1 MSFTDRNVLFNAN
14 LKEILND
21 HIEQINSGNGS
32 RILGNPTLAI
42 GSSSKAKVLNSAF
55 DVIRDGVTDTIDSAE
70 TAFTATTHDLV
81 DGYGAVYLFY
91 LDSDNAIK
99 ILKGT
104 SILAGTGAVCPDT
117 PEGGLKIGEVKLVV
131 SGAIFNA
138 TTDDLD
144 AAHITDTYTNKTDAE
159 VALDDKYE
167 PKHWLHWHNLHEIL
181 EDINDVVIDDG
192 GYRLLSNP
200 TLVIGSSSKAK
211 VKHSDIVYSKDGVIA
226 TVAGGEVAFTA
237 TTHDIA
243 DHSEAIYLI
252 YLDGST
258 VKISKGTSVLT
269 ATGGAVC
276 PTTPAGKLKLGEV
289 LIATEG
295 AIFDA
300 STTELDAATVTDTYT
315 NKTDAKTDFA
325 LSYSQKHYL
334 FSKNLLDVFEELLD
348 GLEFANNN
356 RVIGDP
362 NLAFG
367 TDEEKVKN
375 DAFFL
380 IQDGVISTI
389 ASTETAFTATTHDIA
404 DGKEATFLVYVDGT
418 TIKLSKS
425 ADAAVGASV
434 CPATP
439 AGKVKIGEVIIS
451 ADGAIFNATTDELDV
466 LVATHLDVEF
476 VNKVDTLDAIV

>member
-1 MSFTDRNVLFNAN
+1 MLFTDKNVLFNAN

-21 HIEQINSGNGS
+21 YIEQINSGNGT

-55 DVIRDGVTDTIDSAE
+55 DVIRDGLTYTIDSAE
-70 TAFTATTHDLV
+70 TAFTATTDDLA
-81 DGYGAVYLFY
+81 DGYGAVYLVY
-91 LDSDNAIK
+91 LDEDNDIK

-104 SILAGTGAVCPDT
+104 ATLAGTGAVCPAT
-117 PEGGLKIGEVKLVV
+117 PEGGLKIGEVKLVT
-131 SGAIFNA
+131 SGAVFDA
-138 TTDDLD
+138 TTTLLD
-144 AAHITDTYTNKTDAE
+144 AETLTDTYTNKTDAL
-159 VALDDKYE
+159 ATIDDYE

-181 EDINDVVIDDG
+181 EDVNDVVVDSG

-200 TLVIGSSSKAK
+200 TLAIGTSSKAK
-211 VKHSDIVYSKDGVIA
+211 VKHGDIVYSKDGVI
-226 TVAGGEVAFTA
+226 TTIAGGEVAFTA

-243 DHSEAIYLI
+243 DGEGAVFLV

-258 VKISKGTSVLT
+258 VKLSKGT
-269 ATGGAVC
+269 ATTGGTGAVC
-276 PTTPAGKLKLGEV
+276 PATPAGKLKLGEV
-289 LIATEG
+289 KIVTSG
-295 AIFDA
+295 ALFDA
-300 STTELDAATVTDTYT
+300 STTLLDALTVTDTYT

-325 LSYSQKHYL
+325 LSYSQSHYL
-334 FSKNLLDVFEELLD
+334 FSKNLLDVFEWLLD

-362 NLAFG
+362 NLTFG

-375 DAFFL
+375 DAFVL

-425 ADAAVGASV
+425 ADASVGASV

-466 LVATHLDVEF
+466 EVATHLDVEF
-476 VNKVDTLDAIV
+476 VNKIDVLEAIV

>member
-1 MSFTDRNVLFNAN
+1 MSFTDKNVLFNAN

-21 HIEQINSGNGS
+21 YIEQINSGNGS

-55 DVIRDGVTDTIDSAE
+55 DVVRDGVTYTIDSAE
-70 TAFTATTHDLV
+70 TAFTATTDDLV
-81 DGYGAVYLFY
+81 DGYGAVYLVY
-91 LDSDNAIK
+91 LDEDNDIK

-104 SILAGTGAVCPDT
+104 ATLAGTGAVCPAT
-117 PEGGLKIGEVKLVV
+117 PEGGLKIGEVKLVT
-131 SGAIFNA
+131 SGAVFDA
-138 TTDDLD
+138 TTTELD
-144 AAHITDTYTNKTDAE
+144 AQTVTATYTNKTDAL
-159 VALDDKYE
+159 ATIDDYE

-181 EDINDVVIDDG
+181 EDVNDVVVDDG

-200 TLVIGSSSKAK
+200 TLAIGTSSKAK
-211 VKHSDIVYSKDGVIA
+211 VKHGDIVYSKDGVIA

-243 DHSEAIYLI
+243 DGEGAVFLV

-258 VKISKGTSVLT
+258 VKLSKGT
-269 ATGGAVC
+269 ATTGGTGAVC
-276 PTTPAGKLKLGEV
+276 PATPAGKLKLGEV
-289 LIATEG
+289 KIVTSG
-295 AIFDA
+295 ALFDA
-300 STTELDAATVTDTYT
+300 TTTLLDALTVTDTYT
-315 NKTDAKTDFA
+315 NKTDAKTNFA
-325 LSYSQKHYL
+325 LSYGQSHYL
-334 FSKNLLDVFEELLD
+334 FSKNLLDVFEWLLD

-362 NLAFG
+362 NLTFG
-367 TDEEKVKN
+367 STDEEKVKN
-375 DAFFL
+375 DAFVL

-389 ASTETAFTATTHDIA
+389 ASTETAFTASTHDIA
-404 DGKEATFLVYVDGT
+404 KGKEATFLVYVDGT
-418 TIKLSKS
+418 TIKLSKG
-425 ADAAVGASV
+425 ADASVGASV

-451 ADGAIFNATTDELDV
+451 TNGAIFNATTDELDV

-476 VNKVDTLDAIV
+476 VNKIDTLDAIV

>member
-1 MSFTDRNVLFNAN
+1 MSFTDKNVLFNAN

-21 HIEQINSGNGS
+21 YIEQINSGAGTQ
-32 RILGNPTLAI
+32 ILGNPTVAI
-42 GSSSKAKVLNSAF
+42 GTSSAAKVKTSAF
-55 DVIRDGVTDTIDSAE
+55 DVIRNGVTYTIDAAE
-70 TAFTATTHDLV
+70 TAFTATV
-81 DGYGAVYLFY
+81 DDIAEGYGAVYNIY
-91 LDSDNAIK
+91 LDEDNDIK

-104 SILAGTGAVCPDT
+104 ATLLGTNAACPAT
-117 PEGGLKIGEVKLVV
+117 PEGGLKIGEVKVV
-131 SGAIFNA
+131 
-138 TTDDLD
+138 TTALFD
-144 AAHITDTYTNKTDAE
+144 ASTTLLSAETVTDTYSSKTDAL
-159 VALDDKYE
+159 VTVDDYE

-181 EDINDVVIDDG
+181 EDINDVVVDDG

-200 TLVIGSSSKAK
+200 TLAIGTSSKAK
-211 VKHSDIVYSKDGVIA
+211 VKHNAFDVMVDGVISNIA
-226 TVAGGEVAFTA
+226 TGEVAFTA
-237 TTHDIA
+237 TTDDLVDGTGA
-243 DHSEAIYLI
+243 VYLV
-252 YLDGST
+252 YLDGTT
-258 VKISKGTSVLT
+258 VKILKGT
-269 ATGGAVC
+269 ATSGGTGAVC
-276 PTTPAGKLKLGEV
+276 PATPAGKLKLGEV
-289 LIATEG
+289 KLVTDG
-295 AIFDA
+295 AAFDA
-300 STTELDAATVTDTYT
+300 TTTDLDALTVTDTYT

-325 LSYSQKHYL
+325 LSYSQSHYL
-334 FSKNLLDVFEELLD
+334 FNKNLLDVFEWLLD

-356 RVIGDP
+356 RVLGDP

-380 IQDGVISTI
+380 IQDGVVSTI
-389 ASTETAFTATTHDIA
+389 ASTETAFTATDHDIA

-466 LVATHLDVEF
+466 AVATHLDVEF

>member
-1 MSFTDRNVLFNAN
+1 MSFTDKNVLFNAN

-21 HIEQINSGNGS
+21 YIEQINSGNGT

-55 DVIRDGVTDTIDSAE
+55 DVIRDGVTYTIDSTE
-70 TAFTATTHDLV
+70 TAFTATTDDLA
-81 DGYGAVYLFY
+81 DGYGAVYLVY
-91 LDSDNAIK
+91 LDEDNGIK

-104 SILAGTGAVCPDT
+104 ATLAGTGAVCPAT
-117 PEGGLKIGEVKLVV
+117 PEGGLKIGEVKLVTV
-131 SGAIFNA
+131 GAIFDA
-138 TTDDLD
+138 TTTELD
-144 AAHITDTYTNKTDAE
+144 AATVTATYTNKTDAE
-159 VALDDKYE
+159 EAIDDKYE

-181 EDINDVVIDDG
+181 EDINDVIVDDG

-200 TLVIGSSSKAK
+200 TLAIGTSSKAK
-211 VKHSDIVYSKDGVIA
+211 VKHNDIVYSKDGVIA

-276 PTTPAGKLKLGEV
+276 PATPAGKLKLGEV
-289 LIATEG
+289 KIATEG
-295 AIFDA
+295 GIFDA
-300 STTELDAATVTDTYT
+300 TTTLLDAGTVTDTYT
-315 NKTDAKTDFA
+315 NKTDAKADFA

-362 NLAFG
+362 NLTFG

-375 DAFFL
+375 DAFVL
-380 IQDGVISTI
+380 IQDGAISTI
-389 ASTETAFTATTHDIA
+389 ASTETAFTETTHDIA
-404 DGKEATFLVYVDGT
+404 KGKEATFLVYVDGT
-418 TIKLSKS
+418 TIKLSKG

-451 ADGAIFNATTDELDV
+451 ADGAKFDATTDELDV
-466 LVATHLDVEF
+466 EVSTHLDVEF

>member
-1 MSFTDRNVLFNAN
+1 MSFTDKNVLFNTN

-21 HIEQINSGNGS
+21 FIEQINSGNGS

-55 DVIRDGVTDTIDSAE
+55 DVVRDGVTDTIASTE
-70 TAFTATTHDLV
+70 TAFTATTDDLA
-81 DGYGAVYLFY
+81 DGYGAVYLVY
-91 LDSDNAIK
+91 LDSSNAIK

-104 SILAGTGAVCPDT
+104 ATLAGTGAVCPAT
-117 PEGGLKIGEVKLVV
+117 PTGGLKIGEVKLVTV
-131 SGAIFNA
+131 GAIFDA
-138 TTDDLD
+138 TTTLLD
-144 AAHITDTYTNKTDAE
+144 AETVTDTYTNKTDAL
-159 VALDDKYE
+159 ATIDDYE

-181 EDINDVVIDDG
+181 EDINDVVVDDG

-200 TLVIGSSSKAK
+200 TLAIGTSSKAK

-289 LIATEG
+289 KIATEG
-295 AIFDA
+295 GIFDA
-300 STTELDAATVTDTYT
+300 TSTDLDAVTVTDTYT

-325 LSYSQKHYL
+325 LSYVQSNYL

-425 ADAAVGASV
+425 ADAEVGASV

-466 LVATHLDVEF
+466 AVATHLDVEF
-476 VNKVDTLDAIV
+476 VNKIDVLEAIV